1 LKKIFEALKAP
12 WTVTVAAVTASAA
25 HDHRGARLSAL
36 IVSGGTE
43 CSVNMADD
51 ALLWHIRPTQSIP
64 MPQEIRKYSTAP
76 VSCIKPASARGGE
89 VFCEVKRFVSKL
101 LVLVS
106 IVALAILPMVA
117 GTARAVQQEGAPVPV
132 VDTFED
138 GGQRLKLIGLPTP
151 DGDRLDVTLVY
162 EDRDEQVLRSVTV
175 DPNLVGTA
183 DGATFAQFLDEMDP
197 AFLSY
202 VRASLADRMLHLKN
216 MPNNYERA
224 VSRLFFPRSA
234 GGGVASVTVEVNL
247 AE

>member
-1 LKKIFEALKAP
+1 
-12 WTVTVAAVTASAA
+12 
-25 HDHRGARLSAL
+25 
-36 IVSGGTE
+36 
-43 CSVNMADD
+43 M
-51 ALLWHIRPTQSIP
+51 
-64 MPQEIRKYSTAP
+64 
-76 VSCIKPASARGGE
+76 
-89 VFCEVKRFVSKL
+89 SKL

-106 IVALAILPMVA
+106 IVALAILPLAA
-117 GTARAVQQEGAPVPV
+117 GTAHAVQHAGAPVPV

-138 GGQRLKLIGLPTP
+138 GAQRLKLVGLPAP

-162 EDRDEQVLRSVTV
+162 EDRDEQLLRSVTV
-175 DPNLVGTA
+175 DPSHVGTA
-183 DGATFAQFLDEMDP
+183 DGAAFAEFLDEMDP

-216 MPNNYERA
+216 MPSSYERA